1 MITKRMKRTCIP
13 SALCFLLLLS
23 GVTSTYACTCVR
35 YKNWTLKHELSTV
48 TLAVKGRIIS
58 AADYKDPDF
67 QWSLTLFRLVVDRR
81 YKAPAGTPDTLS
93 ILTGRDSGLCG
104 YAFKL
109 GRDYI
114 VYATD
119 WNPTGAAPDKAKPGP
134 RAIFHTDICTATKES
149 NRKELAQLKRL
160 TR

>member
-1 MITKRMKRTCIP
+1 MKQIYIYVTL
-13 SALCFLLLLS
+13 SMFFLLS

-35 YKNWTLKHELSTV
+35 YRSWTLKYELNKA

-58 AADYKDPDF
+58 GNEYKDPDF
-67 QWSLTLFRLVVDRR
+67 QWPLKLFRLVIDRR
-81 YKAPAGTPDTLS
+81 YKAPVGTPDTLS
-93 ILTGRDSGLCG
+93 IITGRYSDGCG

-119 WNPTGAAPDKAKPGP
+119 WNPTGAASTKSTTSP
-134 RAIFHTDICTATKES
+134 RSVFYTDICAATKES
-149 NRKELAQLKRL
+149 NKKELAQLRRL